1 MAKIETKAPAHRRR
15 ATFAGLDNTMD
26 NETNTTPALDPTAFG
41 LVDPTA
47 FDLEPANTANPY
59 ATNTREELESALT
72 RATERIG
79 TLEDENRTLRFSQID
94 GDDSR
99 LTDFWEKARRIAQ
112 HAGFC
117 TEYDKIAMAL
127 GGPARMLDWSGVV
140 NVAVTVT
147 VPVPVGG
154 TGTPEEI
161 ENHTMEYNVDD
172 YDVWDAVESAIGG
185 MTRHDI
191 DDHTVDIYSLEV
203 TDTEVAD

>member
-1 MAKIETKAPAHRRR
+1 MTATETKAPAP
-15 ATFAGLDNTMD
+15 AGARSMPESENTMET
-26 NETNTTPALDPTAFG
+26 ETNTNTTA
-41 LVDPTA
+41 PA
-47 FDLEPANTANPY
+47 FDASAFDSAPANTPNPY

-79 TLEDENRTLRFSQID
+79 TLEDECRVLRYSQIE
-94 GDDSR
+94 GSDSR
-99 LTDFWEKARRIAQ
+99 LSDFWDKARRIAE

-140 NVAVTVT
+140 NVQVTVT

-154 TGTPEEI
+154 TATPEEV
-161 ENHTMEYNVDD
+161 ENHTMDYSVDEYE
-172 YDVWDAVESAIGG
+172 VWDALTDAMDS

-191 DDHTVDIYSLEV
+191 NDHEMDTYSLEV
-203 TDTEVAD
+203 TDTQPAD

>member
-1 MAKIETKAPAHRRR
+1 MATTETKTPGHTRR
-15 ATFAGLDNTMD
+15 AVVAGLDSTMET
-26 NETNTTPALDPTAFG
+26 ETNNTPG
-41 LVDPTA
+41 A
-47 FDLEPANTANPY
+47 FDSSAFDSNPY

-79 TLEDENRTLRFSQID
+79 TLEDECRTLRFAPIEGSD
-94 GDDSR
+94 AR
-99 LTDFWEKARRIAQ
+99 LSDFWEKARRVAE

-117 TEYDKIAMAL
+117 TEYDKIAVAL
-127 GGPARMLDWSGVV
+127 GGPARMLNWSGVV

-154 TGTPEEI
+154 TATPEEI

-172 YDVWDAVESAIGG
+172 YDVWDAFTDAIEN

-191 DDHTVDIYSLEV
+191 DDHAVDIYSLEV
-203 TDTEVAD
+203 TETEVAD